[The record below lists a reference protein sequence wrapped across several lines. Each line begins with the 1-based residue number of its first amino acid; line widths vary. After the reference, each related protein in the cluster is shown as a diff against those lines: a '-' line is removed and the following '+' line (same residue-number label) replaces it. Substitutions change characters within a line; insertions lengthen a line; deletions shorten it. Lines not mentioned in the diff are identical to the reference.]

1 MGKQRVAKESL
12 HLRLD
17 AATMARL
24 AREME
29 HMRGNAQLMSVLGG
43 DELTLTLVAR
53 AMVRRGLDAVAQDRA
68 AERAAEDRLLA
79 RIAPMPGPDPGVRD
93 DPGELDGWDW
103 PPAATEPPDVAEVDP
118 AASLDPT
125 PTPGPTATDPE

>member
-29 HMRGNAQLMSVLGG
+29 HMRRNAQLMSVLGG

-53 AMVRRGLDAVAQDRA
+53 AMVRRGLDAVAQDR
-68 AERAAEDRLLA
+68 LLA
-79 RIAPMPGPDPGVRD
+79 RLVTHPPSPGPDPGVRD
-93 DPGELDGWDW
+93 DPSELDGWDW
-103 PPAATEPPDVAEVDP
+103 PPAATEPPDVAEADL

-125 PTPGPTATDPE
+125 PTGPTATDPE